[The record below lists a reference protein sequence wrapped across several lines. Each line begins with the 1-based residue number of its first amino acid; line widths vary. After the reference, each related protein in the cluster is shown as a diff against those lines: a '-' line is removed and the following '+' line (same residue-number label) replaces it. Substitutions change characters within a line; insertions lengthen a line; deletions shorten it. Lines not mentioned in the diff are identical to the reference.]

1 MSAGES
7 QKVKELY
14 EFGPFRVDP
23 EKETLL
29 RAGSP
34 VPLTPKT
41 FQILLVLIRH
51 TKEVVSK
58 DDLLKEVWPDTFV
71 EEGNLSRH
79 IFLLRKALGENPP
92 EQRYILTVP
101 GRGYRLAESVRLV
114 PEQEL
119 SIIAAQ
125 HSKVEVQTAET
136 KAWRWQAVAVSLV
149 LAASALATWIFLH
162 RSAVLTEKDT
172 VILGEFTNSTGD
184 PVFDR
189 TLRQGLMVQLEQSP
203 FLSLVSEQRIH
214 HTLQLMGKPGD
225 APLTEETARQVC
237 TRTGSAAV
245 IESSIAPLGKHYV
258 LGLRATSC
266 QTGDALDVEQEQ
278 AGRKED
284 VLNALTAMATKFRR
298 HIGESPTSLKQHDKP
313 LAEVTTPSLEA
324 LEAYTAGWRIHT
336 TNGAIASL
344 PLFKRAVEIDP
355 EFAMAYASLGRIYAD
370 LDQSDLSAENAAKA
384 WQLRDNASDR
394 EKFFIAA
401 NYHMLATGNLEE
413 ARQVCETWAETYP
426 RDAIPHSLLAGYIN
440 KVPGHYEAAVAEAQK
455 SIDIDPDFAFGYYGL
470 AIDNTYLGR
479 ISEAE
484 NILRRAAGRDLD
496 IDEFIMLEY
505 DIAFLKGDQA
515 AIERA
520 ANRGRQRSAADN
532 WISGR
537 EANLSAYFGH
547 LQRARSLT
555 ERAATQALEAG
566 QPERSGLWQAGA
578 AVREA
583 LFGNRPEAIRRANAA
598 LEFSKDREV
607 EYGAA
612 LAFSLSGQVT
622 TAEQLANDLAKR
634 FPEDTSVKFSY
645 LPVIRAEIA
654 LNRKEPTKALEMLQ
668 AAAPNELGAPRS
680 SIHALFGALYPVYVR
695 GEAYLAQGRGTEA
708 VLEFQKIIDHRG
720 IVVNDPIGALARLQL
735 ARAYASSRNWPNSD
749 SSYKDFLAL
758 WNDADPDIP
767 LLKQAR
773 VELAELRRSTP

>member
-1 MSAGES
+1 MSASES
-7 QKVKELY
+7 QRLKQLY
-14 EFGPFRVDP
+14 EFGPFRIDP
-23 EKETLL
+23 EKEILL
-29 RAGSP
+29 RAGEP
-34 VPLTPKT
+34 VPLKPKT

-51 TKEVVSK
+51 TKEVVTK
-58 DDLLKEVWPDTFV
+58 DDLMKEVWPDTFV

-79 IFLLRKALGENPP
+79 IFMLRRALGENPP
-92 EQRYILTVP
+92 GQRYILTVP

-119 SIIAAQ
+119 SIIAAE
-125 HSKVEVQTAET
+125 HSKVQVQVA
-136 KAWRWQAVAVSLV
+136 ASRSWRWPLALV
-149 LAASALATWIFLH
+149 LLLAASAVATWIFLH
-162 RSAVLTEKDT
+162 RLTVLTEKDT

-184 PVFDR
+184 PVFDG
-189 TLRQGLMVQLEQSP
+189 TLRQGMIVQLEQSP

-225 APLTEETARQVC
+225 APLNPETARQVC
-237 TRTGSAAV
+237 ARTGSAAV
-245 IESSIAPLGKHYV
+245 IEASIAPLGNHYV
-258 LGLRATSC
+258 LGFRATSC

-278 AGRKED
+278 ASRKED
-284 VLNALTAMATKFRR
+284 VLNALTAIATNFRR
-298 HIGESPTSLKQHDKP
+298 HIGESPTTLNQHDRP

-324 LEAYTAGWRIHT
+324 LEAYTAGWRIHA

-344 PLFKRAVEIDP
+344 PLFKRAIEIDSD
-355 EFAMAYASLGRIYAD
+355 FAMAYASLARIYAD
-370 LDQSDLSAENAAKA
+370 LDQSDLSARNAAKA
-384 WQLRDNASDR
+384 WQLRDRASDR

-413 ARQVCETWAETYP
+413 ARQICETWAETYP
-426 RDAIPHSLLAGYIN
+426 RDAIPHTLLAGYIN

-484 NILRRAAGRDLD
+484 NILRRAVGRGLE

-515 AIERA
+515 AIELA
-520 ANRGRQRSAADN
+520 ANRARQRSAADN
-532 WISGR
+532 WISSR
-537 EANLSAYFGH
+537 EANVSAYFGH

-555 ERAATQALEAG
+555 ERAATQALQAG

-583 LFGNRPEAIRRANAA
+583 LFGNPPEAIGRANAA
-598 LEFSKDREV
+598 LELSKDREV

-612 LAFSLSGQVT
+612 LAFALSDQSSA
-622 TAEQLANDLAKR
+622 AEQLADDLAKR
-634 FPEDTSVKFSY
+634 FPEDTSVQFSY
-645 LPVIRAEIA
+645 LPVIRAELA
-654 LNRKEPTKALEMLQ
+654 LNRKEPTKALEILE
-668 AAAPNELGAPRS
+668 AAAPNELGVPRS

-695 GEAYLAQGRGTEA
+695 GEAYLMQGRGAEA
-708 VLEFQKIIDHRG
+708 AVEFQKILDHSG
-720 IVVNDPIGALARLQL
+720 VVVNDPIGALARLQL
-735 ARAYASSRNWPNSD
+735 ARAYTSTRNWSNSD
-749 SSYKDFLAL
+749 SSYQNFLAL
-758 WNDADPDIP
+758 WNDADPNIP
-767 LLKQAR
+767 LVKQAR
-773 VELAELRRSTP
+773 VELAELRRSTPK